1 MRHLPPFAAL
11 LGIAAITVACS
22 SSPGAS
28 AGDGGGE
35 SAAAASQPAASTG
48 GGGGGGGGTGDY
60 GSLSYEI
67 SGDVTKS
74 GDLAFTYV
82 NGGISQFIDSG
93 WVGYFY
99 SEDEQVVV
107 QINSQSGTNILNY
120 GDGEITIIGT
130 EETGCS
136 FDYAQNDSSGLKG
149 TVDCQDVLAVNVSG
163 TQIHV
168 DFHAEVDAH
177 T

>member
-1 MRHLPPFAAL
+1 MRHLRPFAAL

-22 SSPGAS
+22 SSAGES

-35 SAAAASQPAASTG
+35 SAAAASQPAAST

-74 GDLAFTYV
+74 GDLAFTYI

-93 WVGYFY
+93 WVGFFY

-107 QINSQSGTNILNY
+107 QINSQSGTNIVNY

-136 FDYAQNDSSGLKG
+136 FDYSQNDSSGLKG
-149 TVDCQDVLAVNVSG
+149 TVDCQDVLAVNASG